1 MEARIHGPGI
11 RNNESL
17 RPAMISRNVKRGRLE
32 GSAALWLGA
41 CALRACPGH
50 VGRKAKSPR
59 HAGCQGMMVTS
70 LCREAPMPD
79 DPKPAPR
86 RPMPPLMDRL
96 GELCTAGRDSAT
108 YLWQVP
114 NDEAVR
120 RKIGGILAEIKVE
133 AAKGGRQ
140 EMGRL
145 ALELETALAASASPQ
160 QVELLQDGFERM
172 NRLWAAAKSGLF

>member
-1 MEARIHGPGI
+1 
-11 RNNESL
+11 
-17 RPAMISRNVKRGRLE
+17 MIWRNVKRGRLDGPPGLRLGAWA
-32 GSAALWLGA
+32 GSARAGA
-41 CALRACPGH
+41 TERRASRQKYRGLQ
-50 VGRKAKSPR
+50 RN
-59 HAGCQGMMVTS
+59 VTRF
-70 LCREAPMPD
+70 CRETPMPD

-114 NDEAVR
+114 NDETVR
-120 RKIGGILAEIKVE
+120 RKIAAILAEIKVE

-145 ALELETALAASASPQ
+145 VGELETAAAASPSPQ
-160 QVELLQDGFERM
+160 QVEILQDGFDRLM
-172 NRLWAAAKSGLF
+172 RLWAAAKSGLF